1 MKEIDFRA
9 LGLPIVSWIF
19 FSKWTNKVHCDYSQI
34 LDLMGIFFSFQLLY
48 GFISVELSQVVT
60 SHLIRDILLCSQIS
74 FTICCDLE
82 KKRMIRD
89 NSIKY
94 WWVRTLG
101 SLILEPPSSKIG
113 IMLLGTE
120 YKWQPFRGWLH
131 KAYFKRIGF

>member
-1 MKEIDFRA
+1 M
-9 LGLPIVSWIF
+9 GPIVSWIF

-34 LDLMGIFFSFQLLY
+34 LDLMGIFFSFRLLY
-48 GFISVELSQVVT
+48 GFISVELSHVVT

-120 YKWQPFRGWLH
+120 YKWQPFRVWLH